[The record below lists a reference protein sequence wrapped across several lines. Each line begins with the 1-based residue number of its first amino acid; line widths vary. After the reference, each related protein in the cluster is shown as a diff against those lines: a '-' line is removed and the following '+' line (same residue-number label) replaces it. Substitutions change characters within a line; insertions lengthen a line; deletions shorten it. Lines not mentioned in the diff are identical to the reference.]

1 MKKILYFFVV
11 LVLLTGCAKGQNKEE
26 LNKLR
31 DSLDNMVLRGSLRN
45 DTTMLER
52 ALKLSD
58 FLLSIDTTNIGKRL
72 YYRHRS
78 IIFSSLGRMDEAMVN
93 AEHAV
98 LTLQANNPL
107 RLIFMSEKYLRE
119 HNKDS
124 ATYYIEKT
132 IAVCDSSLNDEYNE
146 DMAINKIKAIYLRDG
161 EKKAK
166 IYLSELL
173 RTHPSPLLKFF
184 DEDWDEWVRMNNE
197 ELKLLNINILRWKS
211 LCVQLAV
218 FEPYFLSF
226 LVILIN
232 FAYQHFL
239 VGKLI

>member
-197 ELKLLNINILRWKS
+197 ELKLLNIKILR
-211 LCVQLAV
+211 
-218 FEPYFLSF
+218 
-226 LVILIN
+226 
-232 FAYQHFL
+232 
-239 VGKLI
+239 

>member
-197 ELKLLNINILRWKS
+197 ELKLLNINIMR
-211 LCVQLAV
+211 
-218 FEPYFLSF
+218 
-226 LVILIN
+226 
-232 FAYQHFL
+232 
-239 VGKLI
+239 

>member
-1 MKKILYFFVV
+1 MKKILYYFVV

-124 ATYYIEKT
+124 AAYYIEKT

-197 ELKLLNINILRWKS
+197 ELKLLNINILR
-211 LCVQLAV
+211 
-218 FEPYFLSF
+218 
-226 LVILIN
+226 
-232 FAYQHFL
+232 
-239 VGKLI
+239 

>member
-78 IIFSSLGRMDEAMVN
+78 IIFSSLGRMDEAIVN

-107 RLIFMSEKYLRE
+107 RLIFLSEKYLRE

-124 ATYYIEKT
+124 AAYYIEKT

-166 IYLSELL
+166 IYLSKLL

-197 ELKLLNINILRWKS
+197 ELKLLNINILR
-211 LCVQLAV
+211 
-218 FEPYFLSF
+218 
-226 LVILIN
+226 
-232 FAYQHFL
+232 
-239 VGKLI
+239 

>member
-31 DSLDNMVLRGSLRN
+31 DSLGNMVLRGSLRN

-107 RLIFMSEKYLRE
+107 RLIFLSEKYLRE

-124 ATYYIEKT
+124 AAYYIEKT

-197 ELKLLNINILRWKS
+197 ELKLMNIKILR
-211 LCVQLAV
+211 
-218 FEPYFLSF
+218 
-226 LVILIN
+226 
-232 FAYQHFL
+232 
-239 VGKLI
+239 

>member
-107 RLIFMSEKYLRE
+107 RLIFLSEKYLRE

-124 ATYYIEKT
+124 AAYYIEKT

-166 IYLSELL
+166 IYLSKLL
-173 RTHPSPLLKFF
+173 RTHPSPLLKSL

-197 ELKLLNINILRWKS
+197 ELKLLNINILR
-211 LCVQLAV
+211 
-218 FEPYFLSF
+218 
-226 LVILIN
+226 
-232 FAYQHFL
+232 
-239 VGKLI
+239 

>member
-98 LTLQANNPL
+98 LTLQADNPL

-124 ATYYIEKT
+124 AAYYIEKT

-197 ELKLLNINILRWKS
+197 ELKLMNIKILR
-211 LCVQLAV
+211 
-218 FEPYFLSF
+218 
-226 LVILIN
+226 
-232 FAYQHFL
+232 
-239 VGKLI
+239 

>member
-1 MKKILYFFVV
+1 MKKISYFFVV

-78 IIFSSLGRMDEAMVN
+78 IIFSSLGRMDEAMAN

-107 RLIFMSEKYLRE
+107 RLIFLSEKYLRE

-166 IYLSELL
+166 IYLSKLL
-173 RTHPSPLLKFF
+173 RTHPSTLLKSL

-197 ELKLLNINILRWKS
+197 ELKLLNINILR
-211 LCVQLAV
+211 
-218 FEPYFLSF
+218 
-226 LVILIN
+226 
-232 FAYQHFL
+232 
-239 VGKLI
+239 

>member
-1 MKKILYFFVV
+1 
-11 LVLLTGCAKGQNKEE
+11 
-26 LNKLR
+26 
-31 DSLDNMVLRGSLRN
+31 MVLWGTMRN

-58 FLLSIDTTNIGKRL
+58 FLLSIDTTNIGKRHC
-72 YYRHRS
+72 YHHRS
-78 IIFSSLGRMDEAMVN
+78 MIFFSLGHMDEAMAN

-119 HNKDS
+119 QNKDS
-124 ATYYIEKT
+124 AAYYIEKT
-132 IAVCDSSLNDEYNE
+132 IAVCDSSLNEEYNE

-173 RTHPSPLLKFF
+173 RTHPSPLLKAF

-197 ELKLLNINILRWKS
+197 ELKLMNIKILR
-211 LCVQLAV
+211 
-218 FEPYFLSF
+218 
-226 LVILIN
+226 
-232 FAYQHFL
+232 
-239 VGKLI
+239 

>member
-166 IYLSELL
+166 IYLSKLL
-173 RTHPSPLLKFF
+173 RTHPSLLLKVF

-197 ELKLLNINILRWKS
+197 ELKLLNINILR
-211 LCVQLAV
+211 
-218 FEPYFLSF
+218 
-226 LVILIN
+226 
-232 FAYQHFL
+232 
-239 VGKLI
+239 

>member
-107 RLIFMSEKYLRE
+107 RLIFLSEKYLRE

-124 ATYYIEKT
+124 AAYYIEKT

-166 IYLSELL
+166 IYLSKLL

-197 ELKLLNINILRWKS
+197 ELKLLNINILR
-211 LCVQLAV
+211 
-218 FEPYFLSF
+218 
-226 LVILIN
+226 
-232 FAYQHFL
+232 
-239 VGKLI
+239 

>member
-173 RTHPSPLLKFF
+173 RTHPSTLLKFF

-197 ELKLLNINILRWKS
+197 ELKLLNINILR
-211 LCVQLAV
+211 
-218 FEPYFLSF
+218 
-226 LVILIN
+226 
-232 FAYQHFL
+232 
-239 VGKLI
+239 

>member
-1 MKKILYFFVV
+1 MKKIFYIVIIIV
-11 LVLLTGCAKGQNKEE
+11 LSMGCAAGPSKHD
-26 LNKLR
+26 LDKLR
-31 DSLDNMVLRGSLRN
+31 DSLDNMVLWGTLRN
-45 DTTMLER
+45 DTAMLER

-58 FLLSIDTTNIGKRL
+58 FLLSIDTTNIGKRHC
-72 YYRHRS
+72 YRHRS
-78 IIFSSLGRMDEAMVN
+78 MIFFSLGHMDEAMAN

-124 ATYYIEKT
+124 AAYYIEKT
-132 IAVCDSSLNDEYNE
+132 IAVCDSSLNEEYNE

-173 RTHPSPLLKFF
+173 RTHPSPLLKSL

-197 ELKLLNINILRWKS
+197 ELKLMNIKILR
-211 LCVQLAV
+211 
-218 FEPYFLSF
+218 
-226 LVILIN
+226 
-232 FAYQHFL
+232 
-239 VGKLI
+239 

>member
-1 MKKILYFFVV
+1 MKKILYYFVV

-124 ATYYIEKT
+124 AAYYIEKT

-197 ELKLLNINILRWKS
+197 ELKLMNIKILR
-211 LCVQLAV
+211 
-218 FEPYFLSF
+218 
-226 LVILIN
+226 
-232 FAYQHFL
+232 
-239 VGKLI
+239 

>member
-58 FLLSIDTTNIGKRL
+58 FLLSIDTTNIGKRHC
-72 YYRHRS
+72 YRHRS
-78 IIFSSLGRMDEAMVN
+78 MVLSSLGHMDEAIAN

-107 RLIFMSEKYLRE
+107 RLIFLSEKYLRE

-124 ATYYIEKT
+124 AAYYIEKT

-173 RTHPSPLLKFF
+173 RTHPSTLLKSL

-197 ELKLLNINILRWKS
+197 ELKMLNINILR
-211 LCVQLAV
+211 
-218 FEPYFLSF
+218 
-226 LVILIN
+226 
-232 FAYQHFL
+232 
-239 VGKLI
+239 

>member
-1 MKKILYFFVV
+1 MKKILYYFVV

-124 ATYYIEKT
+124 AAYYIEKT

-166 IYLSELL
+166 IYLSKLL

-197 ELKLLNINILRWKS
+197 ELKLLNINILR
-211 LCVQLAV
+211 
-218 FEPYFLSF
+218 
-226 LVILIN
+226 
-232 FAYQHFL
+232 
-239 VGKLI
+239 

>member
-78 IIFSSLGRMDEAMVN
+78 IIFSSLRRMDEAMVN

-107 RLIFMSEKYLRE
+107 RLIFLSEKYLRE

-124 ATYYIEKT
+124 AAYYIEKT

-197 ELKLLNINILRWKS
+197 ELKLMNIKILR
-211 LCVQLAV
+211 
-218 FEPYFLSF
+218 
-226 LVILIN
+226 
-232 FAYQHFL
+232 
-239 VGKLI
+239 

>member
-11 LVLLTGCAKGQNKEE
+11 LVLFTGCAKGQNKEE

-124 ATYYIEKT
+124 AAYYIEKT

-173 RTHPSPLLKFF
+173 RTHPSPLLKLF

-197 ELKLLNINILRWKS
+197 ELKLMNIKILR
-211 LCVQLAV
+211 
-218 FEPYFLSF
+218 
-226 LVILIN
+226 
-232 FAYQHFL
+232 
-239 VGKLI
+239 

>member
-107 RLIFMSEKYLRE
+107 RLIFLSEKYLRE

-124 ATYYIEKT
+124 AAYYIEKT

-184 DEDWDEWVRMNNE
+184 DEDWYEWVRMNNE
-197 ELKLLNINILRWKS
+197 ELKLMNIKILR
-211 LCVQLAV
+211 
-218 FEPYFLSF
+218 
-226 LVILIN
+226 
-232 FAYQHFL
+232 
-239 VGKLI
+239 

>member
-52 ALKLSD
+52 ALKLSV
-58 FLLSIDTTNIGKRL
+58 FLLSIDTTNIVKRL

-124 ATYYIEKT
+124 AAYYIEKT

-197 ELKLLNINILRWKS
+197 ELKLLNIKILR
-211 LCVQLAV
+211 
-218 FEPYFLSF
+218 
-226 LVILIN
+226 
-232 FAYQHFL
+232 
-239 VGKLI
+239 

>member
-107 RLIFMSEKYLRE
+107 RLIFLSEKYLRE

-124 ATYYIEKT
+124 AAYYIEKT

-166 IYLSELL
+166 IYLSKLL

-197 ELKLLNINILRWKS
+197 ELKLMNIKILR
-211 LCVQLAV
+211 
-218 FEPYFLSF
+218 
-226 LVILIN
+226 
-232 FAYQHFL
+232 
-239 VGKLI
+239 

>member
-124 ATYYIEKT
+124 AAYYIEKT

-146 DMAINKIKAIYLRDG
+146 DMAVNKIKAIYLRDG

-166 IYLSELL
+166 IYLSKLL

-197 ELKLLNINILRWKS
+197 ELKLLNINILR
-211 LCVQLAV
+211 
-218 FEPYFLSF
+218 
-226 LVILIN
+226 
-232 FAYQHFL
+232 
-239 VGKLI
+239 

>member
-1 MKKILYFFVV
+1 M
-11 LVLLTGCAKGQNKEE
+11 LTGCAKGQNKEE

-173 RTHPSPLLKFF
+173 RTHPSPLLKFLTKTG
-184 DEDWDEWVRMNNE
+184 MNG
-197 ELKLLNINILRWKS
+197 S
-211 LCVQLAV
+211 A
-218 FEPYFLSF
+218 
-226 LVILIN
+226 
-232 FAYQHFL
+232 
-239 VGKLI
+239 

>member
-78 IIFSSLGRMDEAMVN
+78 IIFSSLGCMDEAMVN

-197 ELKLLNINILRWKS
+197 ELKLLNIKILR
-211 LCVQLAV
+211 
-218 FEPYFLSF
+218 
-226 LVILIN
+226 
-232 FAYQHFL
+232 
-239 VGKLI
+239 

>member
-52 ALKLSD
+52 ALRLSD

-166 IYLSELL
+166 IYLSKLL

-197 ELKLLNINILRWKS
+197 ELKLLNIKILR
-211 LCVQLAV
+211 
-218 FEPYFLSF
+218 
-226 LVILIN
+226 
-232 FAYQHFL
+232 
-239 VGKLI
+239 

>member
-1 MKKILYFFVV
+1 MKKILYYFVV

-197 ELKLLNINILRWKS
+197 ELKLLNINILR
-211 LCVQLAV
+211 
-218 FEPYFLSF
+218 
-226 LVILIN
+226 
-232 FAYQHFL
+232 
-239 VGKLI
+239 

>member
-1 MKKILYFFVV
+1 MKKILYYFVV

-72 YYRHRS
+72 YYRHRY

-166 IYLSELL
+166 IYLSKLL

-197 ELKLLNINILRWKS
+197 ELKLLNINILR
-211 LCVQLAV
+211 
-218 FEPYFLSF
+218 
-226 LVILIN
+226 
-232 FAYQHFL
+232 
-239 VGKLI
+239 

>member
-173 RTHPSPLLKFF
+173 RTHPSPLLKLF

-197 ELKLLNINILRWKS
+197 ELKLMNIKILR
-211 LCVQLAV
+211 
-218 FEPYFLSF
+218 
-226 LVILIN
+226 
-232 FAYQHFL
+232 
-239 VGKLI
+239 

>member
-124 ATYYIEKT
+124 ATCYIEKT

-166 IYLSELL
+166 IYLSKLL

-197 ELKLLNINILRWKS
+197 ELKLLNINILR
-211 LCVQLAV
+211 
-218 FEPYFLSF
+218 
-226 LVILIN
+226 
-232 FAYQHFL
+232 
-239 VGKLI
+239 